1 MDYAVGAVL
10 DKIRGNAHLKKNTIV
25 FFASDNGAWV
35 TPSAAF
41 PGAPT
46 FPLQGGSNGELFEQK
61 GSTWEGGMRVVAAF
75 WAHEQNHQIKI
86 KPQVVTTVASLYDVL
101 PTVLELAGVPLPT
114 DRALDGHSLV
124 PVLTGRNTTSQYEFY
139 HYWRE
144 HVLFAIRKGPYKC
157 HYVTQGGIGFDT
169 PVVHTPCL
177 LFQLEW
183 DAREGVPLDPVAN
196 AALIAEFDAENARV
210 QTAVVKAPSQYEAFN
225 LTYIPC
231 CTAVT
236 TPLAMAQA
244 VAAGLTGLAYWT
256 HLGCVC

>member
-1 MDYAVGAVL
+1 M
-10 DKIRGNAHLKKNTIV
+10 
-25 FFASDNGAWV
+25 
-35 TPSAAF
+35 
-41 PGAPT
+41 
-46 FPLQGGSNGELFEQK
+46 
-61 GSTWEGGMRVVAAF
+61 
-75 WAHEQNHQIKI
+75 NHQIKI
-86 KPQVVTTVASLYDVL
+86 KPQIVTTVASMYDVV

-114 DRALDGHSLV
+114 DREFDGHSLV
-124 PVLTGRNTTSQYEFY
+124 PVLTGRNTTSQYEFF

-144 HVLFAIRKGPYKC
+144 HEVFAIRMGPYKC
-157 HYVTQGGIGFDT
+157 HFQTQSGFGFET
-169 PVVHTPCL
+169 PVVHNPCL

-196 AALIAEFDAENARV
+196 ANIIAQFDAEFTRV
-210 QTAVVKAPSQYEAFN
+210 QAAVVKAPSQYELFN

-236 TPLAMAQA
+236 TPAKMAAA